1 MNISPA
7 ETFLPPSGLARY
19 SRLRMPKIVDHDERR
34 QEFAAAALRVA
45 VEHGVE
51 ALTIRSVAREAGAS
65 TGALAHY
72 FKTKDDLLV
81 AVQRMAGE
89 ASVARIKSC
98 FERLDGR
105 ALIESVVLT
114 VLPLDEPRRG
124 EWRLWLAYFARA
136 AADVRLA
143 HVQRDYYLSWR
154 TDLRRAYR
162 LALGPG
168 GKISPAE
175 LERATDAAMA
185 LIQGLGVLGMFEP
198 AGLSAARQK
207 RLVRAHFDRWLP

>member
-1 MNISPA
+1 
-7 ETFLPPSGLARY
+7 
-19 SRLRMPKIVDHDERR
+19 MPKIVDHEERR

-45 VEHGVE
+45 IKHGVDG
-51 ALTIRSVAREAGAS
+51 LTIRAVARESGAS

-81 AVQRMAGE
+81 AVQRLAGE
-89 ASVARIKSC
+89 ASVARIQSC
-98 FERLDGR
+98 FERFEGR
-105 ALIESVVLT
+105 ALIEEVVLT

-136 AADVRLA
+136 AAEVELA
-143 HVQRDYYLSWR
+143 RVQRDYYSSWR

-162 LALGPG
+162 FASGPG
-168 GKISPAE
+168 REISRAE
-175 LERATDAAMA
+175 LERGTDAAMA

-198 AGLSAARQK
+198 AGISAARQK
-207 RLVRAHFDRWLP
+207 QLVRAHFDRWLL